1 MHDWHVHTDGQSACE
16 ASSWLQLPQMAELV
30 LGEGPSV
37 RSDHKLCMLTDM
49 CTQVGNLLLERL
61 NALKEKHDIIGDVRG
76 QGLMLGVEM
85 VKDRASK
92 QPATAET
99 AQVGACY
106 QLTSIIVKLHAFWP
120 TVLGGCLLLLYQHC
134 RVITRLP
141 VLWTRYDGD
150 SACTLGK
157 VKLCSVYWGVL
168 RIAQGPAS
176 GCAWLLEKCPYVRR
190 LVLEAELKVAAHVC
204 QGAGV

>member
-1 MHDWHVHTDGQSACE
+1 
-16 ASSWLQLPQMAELV
+16 
-30 LGEGPSV
+30 
-37 RSDHKLCMLTDM
+37 MLTDM

-106 QLTSIIVKLHAFWP
+106 HFTSIIVILHAFRP
-120 TVLGGCLLLLYQHC
+120 PVLGGCLLLLLLSIAVLSHASN
-134 RVITRLP
+134 P
-141 VLWTRYDGD
+141 VD
-150 SACTLGK
+150 
-157 VKLCSVYWGVL
+157 
-168 RIAQGPAS
+168 
-176 GCAWLLEKCPYVRR
+176 
-190 LVLEAELKVAAHVC
+190 
-204 QGAGV
+204 

>member
-1 MHDWHVHTDGQSACE
+1 
-16 ASSWLQLPQMAELV
+16 
-30 LGEGPSV
+30 
-37 RSDHKLCMLTDM
+37 MLTDM

-106 QLTSIIVKLHAFWP
+106 QLTSIIVKYTRFLA
-120 TVLGGCLLLLYQHC
+120 HC
-134 RVITRLP
+134 TRWVPLTTLSALP
-141 VLWTRYDGD
+141 CYY
-150 SACTLGK
+150 TL
-157 VKLCSVYWGVL
+157 SS
-168 RIAQGPAS
+168 PMD
-176 GCAWLLEKCPYVRR
+176 
-190 LVLEAELKVAAHVC
+190 
-204 QGAGV
+204 